1 MDFGGLLVLGIVWL
15 IFNLISMGKGNARP
29 RPRTTQQRPGTRP
42 PTPVTTGGAAD
53 ATQREGSMLERLL
66 RELEQ
71 NLEQVGGTLPPK
83 PARVPGTP
91 PRDEQEIEE
100 EIEERESL
108 EEPARVVSLE
118 HEVHRPQREAYDQD
132 TGAEGLV
139 QRRID
144 AARTRDRALTKADH
158 KAFDAR
164 IRQEPADHTA
174 VRRYTPAQLR
184 DAFVWREILGPPV
197 SERDPLSP

>member
-15 IFNLISMGKGNARP
+15 IFNLIGMGKGNARP

-42 PTPVTTGGAAD
+42 PAQVSTGGAAD

-71 NLEQVGGTLPPK
+71 NLEQVGGNLPPK
-83 PARVPGTP
+83 PARVPGRP
-91 PRDEQEIEE
+91 PPDEEQLEE

-164 IRQEPADHTA
+164 IREEPADHTA
-174 VRRYTPAQLR
+174 VRRYTTAQLR

-197 SERDPLSP
+197 SERDPMSP

>member
-29 RPRTTQQRPGTRP
+29 RPRTTQQRPDTRP
-42 PTPVTTGGAAD
+42 PTPVSTRGAAD

-71 NLEQVGGTLPPK
+71 NLEQVGGNLPPK
-83 PARVPGTP
+83 PARVPSP
-91 PRDEQEIEE
+91 PPPDEE

-118 HEVHRPQREAYDQD
+118 HEVHRPLREAYDQD
-132 TGAEGLV
+132 TGAERLV

-174 VRRYTPAQLR
+174 VRRYTTSQLR

-197 SERDPLSP
+197 SERDPMSP